1 MVPAG
6 GGAALT
12 KSDPDVNP
20 RRQHYR
26 GRNPA
31 RAHNIAEL
39 RTMAA
44 RRLPG
49 FCLEYLEGGADDE
62 LALARNR
69 RALDDIL
76 LLPRTLVDVSR
87 RELAVP
93 LFGTDIA
100 MPAVIAPTGFNGL
113 LTHEGD
119 RVLAEAA
126 RAAGIPFCQ
135 SMVSTVALEDI
146 AATGVRHWM
155 QIYPFKDRDNLAA
168 VVKRA
173 EHAGC
178 EAIVLTT
185 DASVFG
191 NREWDRRNYR
201 APMKLT
207 WRNVLDVGL
216 HPRWIFDV
224 LVPRGMPRFRNLG
237 DFLPP
242 GMDSARNA
250 AAFLAAQMDTSLT
263 WDDVRRLRELWPR
276 RLLVKGVLL
285 PEDAL
290 RAKEAG
296 ADGVVVTNHGGRQ
309 LDAAPAPIET
319 LAAVRQAVGAEM
331 TVIVDSGFRR
341 GSDFV
346 KARALGA
353 DAAMSGRAT
362 LYGLA
367 AAGAPGAARA
377 LEIVRSEMERTLGL
391 IGCARMAEVDA
402 RFVGRG

>member
-1 MVPAG
+1 M
-6 GGAALT
+6 
-12 KSDPDVNP
+12 NP

-31 RAHNIAEL
+31 RAQNIAEL

-69 RALDDIL
+69 RALDEIL

-100 MPAVIAPTGFNGL
+100 LPAVIAPTGFNGL

-216 HPRWIFDV
+216 HPRWVLDV
-224 LVPRGMPRFRNLG
+224 LVPHGMPRFRNLG

-242 GMDSARNA
+242 GMDSASNA

-263 WDDVRRLRELWPR
+263 WEDVRRLRELWPR

-346 KARALGA
+346 K
-353 DAAMSGRAT
+353 
-362 LYGLA
+362 
-367 AAGAPGAARA
+367 
-377 LEIVRSEMERTLGL
+377 
-391 IGCARMAEVDA
+391 
-402 RFVGRG
+402 

>member
-1 MVPAG
+1 MF
-6 GGAALT
+6 
-12 KSDPDVNP
+12 S

-26 GRNPA
+26 GRDPA
-31 RAHNIAEL
+31 RAQSIAEL
-39 RTMAA
+39 RAMAA
-44 RRLPG
+44 RRLPD
-49 FCLEYLEGGADDE
+49 FCFEYLDGGADDE

-69 RALDDIL
+69 RALDEVL

-87 RELAVP
+87 RTLAVP
-93 LFGTDIA
+93 LFGTEAA

-113 LTHEGD
+113 LAREGD
-119 RVLAEAA
+119 RVLAAA
-126 RAAGIPFCQ
+126 ALAAGIPFCQ
-135 SMVSTVALEDI
+135 SMVSTVALEEI

-155 QIYPFKDRDNLAA
+155 QIYPFKDRGNLAA

-207 WRNVLDVGL
+207 LRKRIDVAL
-216 HPRWIFDV
+216 HPRWIVDV
-224 LVPRGMPRFRNLG
+224 LLPHGMPRFRNLG

-263 WDDVRRLRELWPR
+263 WDDVRWLRGLWPR

-285 PEDAL
+285 PEDAV
-290 RAKEAG
+290 RAREAG
-296 ADGVVVTNHGGRQ
+296 ADGVVVSNHGGRQ

-319 LAAVRQAVGAEM
+319 LAAVRAAVGAEM

-367 AAGAPGAARA
+367 AAGGAGAARA
-377 LEIVRSEMERTLGL
+377 LEILRSEMERTLGL
-391 IGCARMAEVDA
+391 IGCAQMSAVDA
-402 RFVGRG
+402 RYVGRA

>member
-1 MVPAG
+1 
-6 GGAALT
+6 
-12 KSDPDVNP
+12 
-20 RRQHYR
+20 
-26 GRNPA
+26 
-31 RAHNIAEL
+31 
-39 RTMAA
+39 MAA

-69 RALDDIL
+69 RALDEIL

-216 HPRWIFDV
+216 HPRWVLDV
-224 LVPRGMPRFRNLG
+224 LVPHGMPRFRNLG

-263 WDDVRRLRELWPR
+263 WDDVRRLRALWPR

-285 PEDAL
+285 PEDAV
-290 RAKEAG
+290 RAQEAG

-353 DAAMSGRAT
+353 DAAMAGRAT

-377 LEIVRSEMERTLGL
+377 LEILRSEMERTLGL